1 MIYSMDTN
9 KEIHNLRENLNELLS
24 SRGLPLKG
32 FAITGTFP
40 DKSLSPEN
48 HLLIGGWIWYPNTD
62 ITRLNVPII
71 FQGKKIKG
79 RYKEGTNFLKS
90 PESKPDIEAFY
101 SDYKIN
107 LAHILSRSTALY
119 DQTGSAAPLMGYGR
133 WITRLALV
141 ESKGV
146 FLLPVSKWIREL
158 FIDSLWQVF
167 KYQNCHF
174 GRNPNYLYLISIF
187 CKLDT
192 KGY

>member
-1 MIYSMDTN
+1 MDSN
-9 KEIHNLRENLNELLS
+9 QEIHKLKENLHDLLS

-32 FAITGTFP
+32 FAITGSFP

-62 ITRLNVPII
+62 ITRLNVPLI

-79 RYKEGTNFLKS
+79 RYKEGTTFLKS
-90 PESKPDIEAFY
+90 PESKADIEAFY
-101 SDYKIN
+101 TDFKIN

-133 WITRLALV
+133 WLTRLALV

-146 FLLPVSKWIREL
+146 FLFPVSKWI
-158 FIDSLWQVF
+158 
-167 KYQNCHF
+167 Y
-174 GRNPNYLYLISIF
+174 
-187 CKLDT
+187 
-192 KGY
+192 